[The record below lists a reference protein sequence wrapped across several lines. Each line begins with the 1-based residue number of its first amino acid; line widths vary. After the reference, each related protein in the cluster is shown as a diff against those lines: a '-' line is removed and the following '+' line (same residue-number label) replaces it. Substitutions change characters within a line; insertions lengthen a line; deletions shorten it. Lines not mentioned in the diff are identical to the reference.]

1 MSISKTFMA
10 VCGCLCLVVMAALV
24 VIIGR
29 DMRSEIE
36 IQYRQKA
43 DMLLW
48 SMKAVRSH
56 VGGVMRPEATKL
68 VEKGDFVT
76 ELQSTSFAANGV
88 FSRIPEDKRYDI
100 VFRTVSTKPLNHN
113 NRASQVEA
121 ELIRLLDDMHRAKE
135 KELVWQGVKTIDG
148 VDNYIIAIGE
158 PNKASC
164 LPCHSRPEDA
174 PVSLRGKYAFDSP
187 PRLDNRVETM
197 EIVYI
202 PIAKVQET
210 VAGSS
215 RLVAFIGL
223 AGLAGILAVLYLTFS
238 RLVGRPLARIE
249 KFAAEVEKGNLDA
262 RAEGVFRSD
271 LGRLKG
277 AIEGMVARLKSMI
290 AQSAQKED
298 EANRCARQA
307 EESLR
312 SASEAREEANRARQ
326 EALRAAAEELLAVVE
341 GIHDKASLLRKQV
354 GEAERGAQ
362 EQRDRLDA
370 AVNTVEEISASVVV
384 VSTRADEASERAQAT
399 REKAAEGST
408 IAGKAVDSVNTV
420 NEMATTLK
428 DNMGTLGD
436 KAKAI
441 GQVIG
446 VINDIAD
453 QTNLL
458 ALNAAIEAA
467 RAGVAVRVFSVVADE
482 VRKLAE
488 KTVLATKEVTEHIKG
503 IQDAASLNIEGVDK
517 AKEAVDEA
525 TRHGNASGRSL
536 EDILRLAETSAEG
549 VRQIAEDA
557 RSQARATDEVRGT
570 LERISHLAAE
580 YSRGMSASADA
591 AAALDTM
598 AEDLRR
604 LIRDLDKK

>member
-1 MSISKTFMA
+1 MEQLRVANAGRLSFMMTLQ
-10 VCGCLCLVVMAALV
+10 GRPLHLDDEGRVVAKSPRRDAPAGFSDLFYAKGLGAAAALLGDAGRLRTAEEMFDRV
-24 VIIGR
+24 CEEIRAGRFVTDQEALDPKNPVRPVPGRHSLGPWMIAIGGAALFAELTGARRYR
-29 DMRSEIE
+29 DVGLGFVEHVLRFHARLPGAASGPGGDYDVWEFVDDRSLP
-36 IQYRQKA
+36 YREEGG
-43 DMLLW
+43 
-48 SMKAVRSH
+48 AVRSDPGH
-56 VGGVMRPEATKL
+56 AAE
-68 VEKGDFVT
+68 
-76 ELQSTSFAANGV
+76 FAGLSLKFLRVCETAGLWDAPDARKVRALRASLGRVLSRNFANG
-88 FSRIPEDKRYDI
+88 FSQSGI
-100 VFRTVSTKPLNHN
+100 
-113 NRASQVEA
+113 
-121 ELIRLLDDMHRAKE
+121 
-135 KELVWQGVKTIDG
+135 GVCK
-148 VDNYIIAIGE
+148 
-158 PNKASC
+158 
-164 LPCHSRPEDA
+164 
-174 PVSLRGKYAFDSP
+174 AFD
-187 PRLDNRVETM
+187 
-197 EIVYI
+197 
-202 PIAKVQET
+202 
-210 VAGSS
+210 
-215 RLVAFIGL
+215 L
-223 AGLAGILAVLYLTFS
+223 ADRRTINADMPWW
-238 RLVGRPLARIE
+238 PLP
-249 KFAAEVEKGNLDA
+249 
-262 RAEGVFRSD
+262 
-271 LGRLKG
+271 
-277 AIEGMVARLKSMI
+277 
-290 AQSAQKED
+290 
-298 EANRCARQA
+298 
-307 EESLR
+307 
-312 SASEAREEANRARQ
+312 

-467 RAGVAVRVFSVVADE
+467 RAGDAGRGFAVVADE